1 MGWKKFAGPAIL
13 AGIAI
18 LLLLAININGNMKY
32 DEGDTVDPDFL
43 TSSCC
48 MGLLSILSCLSSIVW
63 FSFALGMRSER
74 AVFLAGDPG
83 NSRHSSVPVAS
94 DSQSDVV
101 PSTIAGGAVSYVR
114 EKIAIEKSEG
124 DTARIVGFL
133 VIFGSIA
140 MFALMVLLGFISI
153 LMSLGPGLGFSG
165 GTCNDTC
172 ESIWSGA
179 VLSKWISLLLFP
191 CGLIALARPWS
202 WSAED
207 IRNVAARVIPVI
219 VAGIALIAVISFG
232 GPALIV
238 LLIAG
243 IAALI
248 YNQMEGVDLNALKL
262 EEVNDLAYAISFPL
276 ILVAAIVMGF
286 EFGFYALFG
295 RFGTY
300 GMFGLGVLALLII
313 GVLLH
318 LVVHVIVGSLVMI
331 LSKMSLVGTD
341 GDWGALDLM
350 KLAYSDISDIWSDED
365 DAPDS
370 EHEFVS
376 ESEEGWWGG
385 QSE

>member
-1 MGWKKFAGPAIL
+1 MSGKRFAGPVIL
-13 AGIAI
+13 AGISI

-43 TSSCC
+43 ASSCC

-63 FSFALGMRSER
+63 FSFALGMRSEK

-94 DSQSDVV
+94 DSESDVV

-124 DTARIVGFL
+124 DTARMVGFL

-140 MFALMVLLGFISI
+140 MFVLMVLLGFISI

-207 IRNVAARVIPVI
+207 IRNATVKVIPVI
-219 VAGIALIAVISFG
+219 LAGIALIAVIAFG

-243 IAALI
+243 IASLI
-248 YNQMEGVDLNALKL
+248 YNQMEDVDLKALKL
-262 EEVNDLAYAISFPL
+262 DEVEELVARISLPL
-276 ILVAAIVMGF
+276 ILVAAIALIF
-286 EFGFYALFG
+286 EFGFYELFG

-313 GVLLH
+313 GVFLH
-318 LVVHVIVGSLVMI
+318 LVVYFIVGALFMI
-331 LSKMSLVGTD
+331 LSKLNLVGTD
-341 GDWGALDLM
+341 GDWGALDLI
-350 KLAYSDISDIWSDED
+350 KSAYSDISDIWSDED

-376 ESEEGWWGG
+376 ESEEDWWEG

>member
-1 MGWKKFAGPAIL
+1 MSWKKFAGPAIL

-18 LLLLAININGNMKY
+18 LLLLAINVNGNMKY
-32 DEGDTVDPDFL
+32 DEGDTVDPGFVQ
-43 TSSCC
+43 TSCC

-63 FSFALGMRSER
+63 FSFALGMRSEK
-74 AVFLAGDPG
+74 AVFLSGDPG
-83 NSRHSSVPVAS
+83 NSQHSSVPVAS
-94 DSQSDVV
+94 DSQSYVV
-101 PSTIAGGAVSYVR
+101 PSTIGRGAVSYVR

-124 DTARIVGFL
+124 DTARMVGFL
-133 VIFGSIA
+133 IIFGSIA

-202 WSAED
+202 WFRSAED
-207 IRNVAARVIPVI
+207 IRNAAVKVIAVI
-219 VAGIALIAVISFG
+219 FAGMALIAVISFG

-243 IAALI
+243 MAWLI
-248 YNQMEGVDLNALKL
+248 YYQMEDVELKALKL
-262 EEVNDLAYAISFPL
+262 DEVNELVWTISLPL
-276 ILVAAIVMGF
+276 ILVATIVLIF

-300 GMFGLGVLALLII
+300 GMFGLGAFALLII
-313 GVLLH
+313 LAFVP
-318 LVVHVIVGSLVMI
+318 LVVCVIVAALFMI
-331 LSKMSLVGTD
+331 LNKLNFVGTD
-341 GDWGALDLM
+341 GDWGTLDLI
-350 KLAYSDISDIWSDED
+350 KSVYSDIFSDED
-365 DAPDS
+365 DVDENP
-370 EHEFVS
+370 E
-376 ESEEGWWGG
+376 WWETG
-385 QSE
+385 SKP

>member
-1 MGWKKFAGPAIL
+1 MSWKKFAGPTIL

-32 DEGDTVDPDFL
+32 DEGDTVDPNFL

-63 FSFALGMRSER
+63 FSFALGMRSDKT
-74 AVFLAGDPG
+74 VFLTGGPD
-83 NSRHSSVPVAS
+83 NSRHSSDPVAS
-94 DSQSDVV
+94 YSQSNGVS
-101 PSTIAGGAVSYVR
+101 STIGGGAVPYVR
-114 EKIAIEKSEG
+114 EKFAIEKSEG
-124 DTARIVGFL
+124 NTARMVGFL

-172 ESIWSGA
+172 ESIWAGA

-207 IRNVAARVIPVI
+207 IPSAAVKVIPVI
-219 VAGIALIAVISFG
+219 VAGIALISVIAFG

-243 IAALI
+243 MAWLI
-248 YNQMEGVDLNALKL
+248 YYQMEDVELKALKL
-262 EEVNDLAYAISFPL
+262 DEVNELVWTISTPL
-276 ILVAAIVMGF
+276 ILVAAIALIF
-286 EFGFYALFG
+286 EFGFYSLFG
-295 RFGTY
+295 RFGSY
-300 GMFGLGVLALLII
+300 GMFGIGAFALLII
-313 GVLLH
+313 AAFVP
-318 LVVHVIVGSLVMI
+318 LVVCVIVAALFMI
-331 LSKMSLVGTD
+331 LSRLDFVGTD
-341 GDWGALDLM
+341 GDWGTLDLINSV
-350 KLAYSDISDIWSDED
+350 YSDIFSDED
-365 DAPDS
+365 DAPES

-376 ESEEGWWGG
+376 ESEEGWWEG

>member
-1 MGWKKFAGPAIL
+1 MSWKKFAGPTIL

-32 DEGDTVDPDFL
+32 DEGDTVDPNFL

-63 FSFALGMRSER
+63 FSFALGMRSDKT
-74 AVFLAGDPG
+74 VFLTGGPD
-83 NSRHSSVPVAS
+83 NSRHSSDPVAS
-94 DSQSDVV
+94 DSQSNGAS
-101 PSTIAGGAVSYVR
+101 STIGGGAVPYVR
-114 EKIAIEKSEG
+114 EKFAIEKSEG
-124 DTARIVGFL
+124 NTARMVGFL

-172 ESIWSGA
+172 ESIWAGA

-207 IRNVAARVIPVI
+207 IPSAAVKVIPVI
-219 VAGIALIAVISFG
+219 VAGIALISVIAFG

-243 IAALI
+243 MAWLI
-248 YNQMEGVDLNALKL
+248 YYQMEDVELKALKL
-262 EEVNDLAYAISFPL
+262 DEVNELVWTISTPL
-276 ILVAAIVMGF
+276 ILVAAIALIF
-286 EFGFYALFG
+286 EFGFYSLFG
-295 RFGTY
+295 RFGSY
-300 GMFGLGVLALLII
+300 GMFGIGAFALLII
-313 GVLLH
+313 AAFVP
-318 LVVHVIVGSLVMI
+318 LVVCVIVAALFMI
-331 LSKMSLVGTD
+331 LSRLNFVGTD
-341 GDWGALDLM
+341 GDWGTLDLINSV
-350 KLAYSDISDIWSDED
+350 YSDIFSDED
-365 DAPDS
+365 DAPES

-376 ESEEGWWGG
+376 ESEEGWWEG

>member
-1 MGWKKFAGPAIL
+1 MTL
-13 AGIAI
+13 AFIAV
-18 LLLLAININGNMKY
+18 LLVLTVNIVGNTKY
-32 DEGDTVDPDFL
+32 EEGDTVDPDFFEF
-43 TSSCC
+43 SCC
-48 MGLLSILSCLSSIVW
+48 LGLLSILSCLSSIVW
-63 FSFALGMRSER
+63 LSFALGVRSEK
-74 AVFLAGDPG
+74 AVFLPG
-83 NSRHSSVPVAS
+83 EHGNPQHSSAQVAS
-94 DSQSDVV
+94 DSQSDAL
-101 PSTIAGGAVSYVR
+101 PSTIGGEPASYAQ
-114 EKIAIEKSEG
+114 EKIAIGKSEG
-124 DTARIVGFL
+124 DKARMVGFL
-133 VIFGSIA
+133 LIFGSIA

-153 LMSLGPGLGFSG
+153 IMSFGPGLGFSG

-179 VLSKWISLLLFP
+179 VLSKWISLSLFP

-207 IRNVAARVIPVI
+207 MRNVSARVTPVI

-243 IAALI
+243 MALLI
-248 YNQMEGVDLNALKL
+248 YNHMKDVDLKALKL
-262 EEVNDLAYAISFPL
+262 DEVEELVARISFPL
-276 ILVAAIVMGF
+276 ILVAAIALVF
-286 EFGFYALFG
+286 EFGFYELFG

-313 GVLLH
+313 GTFLH
-318 LVVHVIVGSLVMI
+318 LVVYAVVGALVMI
-331 LSKMSLVGTD
+331 LSKLSLVGTD

-376 ESEEGWWGG
+376 ESEEGWWEG

>member
-1 MGWKKFAGPAIL
+1 MSWKKFAGPTIL

-32 DEGDTVDPDFL
+32 DEGDTVDPNFL

-63 FSFALGMRSER
+63 FSFALGMRSDKT
-74 AVFLAGDPG
+74 VFLTGGPD
-83 NSRHSSVPVAS
+83 NSRHSSDPVAS
-94 DSQSDVV
+94 DSQSNGAS
-101 PSTIAGGAVSYVR
+101 STIGGGAVPYVR
-114 EKIAIEKSEG
+114 EKFAIEKSEG
-124 DTARIVGFL
+124 NTARMVGFL

-172 ESIWSGA
+172 ESIWAGA

-207 IRNVAARVIPVI
+207 IPSAAVKVIPVI

-243 IAALI
+243 MAWLI
-248 YNQMEGVDLNALKL
+248 YYQMEDVELKALKL
-262 EEVNDLAYAISFPL
+262 DEVNELVWTISTPL
-276 ILVAAIVMGF
+276 ILVAAIALIF
-286 EFGFYALFG
+286 EFGFYSLFG
-295 RFGTY
+295 RFGRY
-300 GMFGLGVLALLII
+300 GMFGIGAFALLII
-313 GVLLH
+313 AAFVP
-318 LVVHVIVGSLVMI
+318 LVVCVIVAALFMI
-331 LSKMSLVGTD
+331 LSRLNFVGTD
-341 GDWGALDLM
+341 GDWGTLDLINSV
-350 KLAYSDISDIWSDED
+350 YSGIISDED
-365 DAPDS
+365 DAPES

-376 ESEEGWWGG
+376 ESEEGWWEG